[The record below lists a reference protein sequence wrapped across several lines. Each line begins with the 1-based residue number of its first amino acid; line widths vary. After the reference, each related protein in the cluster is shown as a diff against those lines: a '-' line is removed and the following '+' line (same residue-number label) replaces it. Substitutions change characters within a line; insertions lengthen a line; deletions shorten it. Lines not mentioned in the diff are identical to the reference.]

1 MNLRVCGKPG
11 KDMALIRVIYEAEPD
26 FPVHPDAVRYQ
37 VGDYWIDALGGDSG
51 TGDQVPVDQIL
62 PVDLQDLGRVLYEER
77 REKREGLA
85 RAIIERAKKPR

>member
-1 MNLRVCGKPG
+1 VCGKPD

-51 TGDQVPVDQIL
+51 PPDQIL
-62 PVDLQDLGRVLYEER
+62 EDLGRVLYEER
-77 REKREGLA
+77 REKREALA
-85 RAIIERAKKPR
+85 RAIIERAKKLR

>member
-1 MNLRVCGKPG
+1 
-11 KDMALIRVIYEAEPD
+11 MALIRVIYEAEPD

-37 VGDYWIDALGGDSG
+37 VGDYWIDALGGASA
-51 TGDQVPVDQIL
+51 TVDQVPLDQIL
-62 PVDLQDLGRVLYEER
+62 EDLGRVLYEER

>member
-1 MNLRVCGKPG
+1 
-11 KDMALIRVIYEAEPD
+11 MALIRVIYEAEPD

-37 VGDYWIDALGGDSG
+37 VGDYWIDALGDASG
-51 TGDQVPVDQIL
+51 PPDQVL

-77 REKREGLA
+77 REKREALA